1 MNTIRYDSYDYK
13 LCGVYK
19 YLTCNNVLR
28 YEHKNFDSYDLHTIQ
43 NAGEPLGYYLI
54 LDTEF
59 SQSFFHWI
67 AECAIFIPFFIEL
80 KKQYP
85 LLKIICKT
93 KMDYHKIFLDYF
105 TISENDIIYSIENA
119 QNICFFPLPI
129 TALNK
134 KTICD
139 DYKLYA
145 SIFIEKL
152 TVSMNSIEKTNQFL
166 ILPRQ
171 SQQNSTAPSGS
182 RVNDCHDIIKNI
194 QNAVILNTDNVTSLY
209 QQIQL
214 VASSK
219 NIIVSDGSAFLF
231 NGLLS
236 SNSTII
242 VLGDIV
248 ISQANDHPKMMF
260 FMDFIKKNNHVVF
273 IPYIH
278 GNFNNC
284 SFLYKD
290 LPFNELFEQTTHTID
305 SYPFTQELEKYSII
319 LPTRG
324 AGYSYQLFIQYGIKF
339 YEKFLNKKDLF
350 EFIIICPKENYQVV
364 CNDIGKYDFPFKIYN
379 DDDIVDSKYMN
390 EIGWFKQEIIKLNIC
405 NFVKTDHYL
414 ILDDDIFILKS
425 LSFSDFFDENNRIK
439 YSFEE
444 YSDNSQKYMTNT
456 IWINSACDAIGV
468 DIEYIK
474 LQKDLMGVTPQFF
487 KTQIV
492 KDMLKYLG
500 NEWQL
505 PITQKIASEFQLYW
519 SYIIKT
525 QQKHLYV
532 PNNDLYFHDPTFN
545 IINTCS
551 IEERKNCIMNAF
563 NNTPTFF
570 MVIQSH
576 LKYPIDSFGFV
587 LQYFLD
593 KV

>member
-1 MNTIRYDSYDYK
+1 MRGPDTSRGSSKNGGRRASQGGSANAAARPEATGAERANRGRTDRYDDMM
-13 LCGVYK
+13 
-19 YLTCNNVLR
+19 
-28 YEHKNFDSYDLHTIQ
+28 
-43 NAGEPLGYYLI
+43 
-54 LDTEF
+54 
-59 SQSFFHWI
+59 
-67 AECAIFIPFFIEL
+67 
-80 KKQYP
+80 
-85 LLKIICKT
+85 IIR
-93 KMDYHKIFLDYF
+93 
-105 TISENDIIYSIENA
+105 
-119 QNICFFPLPI
+119 
-129 TALNK
+129 
-134 KTICD
+134 D

-152 TVSMNSIEKTNQFL
+152 TVSMNSTEKTNQFI

-273 IPYIH
+273 ITYIH

-339 YEKFLNKKDLF
+339 YEKFLNKKTFLTLANKNKYF
-350 EFIIICPKENYQVV
+350 LYNSKILVV
-364 CNDIGKYDFPFKIYN
+364 FSPYKPY
-379 DDDIVDSKYMN
+379 
-390 EIGWFKQEIIKLNIC
+390 
-405 NFVKTDHYL
+405 
-414 ILDDDIFILKS
+414 
-425 LSFSDFFDENNRIK
+425 FSDN
-439 YSFEE
+439 
-444 YSDNSQKYMTNT
+444 
-456 IWINSACDAIGV
+456 
-468 DIEYIK
+468 
-474 LQKDLMGVTPQFF
+474 
-487 KTQIV
+487 
-492 KDMLKYLG
+492 
-500 NEWQL
+500 
-505 PITQKIASEFQLYW
+505 
-519 SYIIKT
+519 
-525 QQKHLYV
+525 
-532 PNNDLYFHDPTFN
+532 
-545 IINTCS
+545 
-551 IEERKNCIMNAF
+551 
-563 NNTPTFF
+563 
-570 MVIQSH
+570 
-576 LKYPIDSFGFV
+576 
-587 LQYFLD
+587 
-593 KV
+593 